1 MKQLLQ
7 NISDYLLLPLSEGA
21 DPDEVAEGVYGELE
35 EMVEW
40 CEDIDMACG
49 EIFMFRI
56 WLFCD

>member
-1 MKQLLQ
+1 MKQILQ

-56 WLFCD
+56 